1 MIFGQIQRRHR
12 GLHIADA
19 AEIKWKKNR
28 KNKNKN
34 STAGLGELF
43 LNNPNY
49 GCLQGGSSHIR
60 GNRRFYSER
69 ERAGG
74 RERGGGRQGG
84 REREADLCST
94 VGPITWKWC
103 SLNDA
108 PVLSSMGALRS
119 STCQLATSYT
129 GAPVLGDKLGWLDH
143 MGLTGSKEFWGL
155 WKNIGPPFWKW
166 KNISFKVLQEP
177 KNITRTSTHNWFEVP
192 YIVRQKPYNN
202 TK

>member
-1 MIFGQIQRRHR
+1 M
-12 GLHIADA
+12 
-19 AEIKWKKNR
+19 EKKNR

-74 RERGGGRQGG
+74 RERGGEGG
-84 REREADLCST
+84 REGRREGDRGGPVQYCGPNNLKVMFSEWRASFVQYGCTEELHLST
-94 VGPITWKWC
+94 SYVLHWC
-103 SLNDA
+103 SC
-108 PVLSSMGALRS
+108 P
-119 STCQLATSYT
+119 
-129 GAPVLGDKLGWLDH
+129 GDKLGWLEH

-192 YIVRQKPYNN
+192 YILRQKSYNN